1 MRTIEENSPILTFPK
16 TLRRIWAEIRNI
28 STSSKFLNVE
38 GGSVEQVRDS
48 RLRLHHCA
56 NYAAA
61 FSIFAAEARPL
72 RILELGCGS
81 GLLSAA
87 FARIMPSDWSLFA
100 TDYSPRLIEYAQV
113 HAAVAGV
120 QFECLDI
127 SDLKP
132 EFLRNFDAVMFLE
145 VIEHLSEEE
154 VVKLFSHLYSG
165 LSTGGMVI
173 LTTLDRSP
181 FKRPFSG
188 YGPHKVEYRYE
199 TLRDFLMDKRK
210 VPFERVDIFRL
221 VAPRIVRQAI
231 KSEKWGGYLFNRAV
245 ALVNRVARP
254 HPNLI
259 YLIERLANIS
269 FWVYDHFLPRN
280 RFNINRYM
288 EEVELITKKV
298 ADYNSESF
306 SLIAVLRKANLPES
320 TV

>member
-1 MRTIEENSPILTFPK
+1 MRTIGEDSTVLKFPK
-16 TLRRIWAEIRNI
+16 TLKRIWAEIESI

-38 GGSVEQVRDS
+38 GGSVEQVRDN

-61 FSIFAAEARPL
+61 FTIFAAEARPL

-87 FARIMPSDWSLFA
+87 FARLMPSDWSLFA
-100 TDYSPRLIEYAQV
+100 TDYYPRLIEYAQL
-113 HAAVAGV
+113 HAAVARV
-120 QFECLDI
+120 QFECLNI
-127 SDLKP
+127 NDLRP

-154 VVKLFSHLYSG
+154 AVELFSRLYSG
-165 LSTGGMVI
+165 LSAGGMVI

-188 YGPHKVEYRYE
+188 YGPHKVEYCYE
-199 TLRDFLMDKRK
+199 TLRDFLLDKK
-210 VPFERVDIFRL
+210 KIPFERVDIFRL
-221 VAPRIVRQAI
+221 IAPHIVRQGI

-254 HPNLI
+254 HPDFV
-259 YLIERLANIS
+259 YLIERLANIL
-269 FWVYDHFLPRN
+269 FLVYDHILPRK
-280 RFNINRYM
+280 RFNTDRYM
-288 EEVELITKKV
+288 EEVKLIIRNV
-298 ADYNSESF
+298 GDYNSESF
-306 SLIAVLRKANLPES
+306 SLVAVLRKANLPKS
-320 TV
+320 TA